1 MPEITERLS
10 SATFPRTLK
19 RPLGASR
26 RVLKHAASFKTRRR
40 VAAPSRRFNAG
51 IRVHDRHD

>member
-1 MPEITERLS
+1 MTQILERLS

-40 VAAPSRRFNAG
+40 VSGAEPAFQRRNT
-51 IRVHDRHD
+51 RP